1 VVTVRGARVAVRG
14 GVVRVLAAGGDP
26 VDLLRAGAHA
36 VWGTGRAIYG
46 LDIDPAL
53 HAGE

>member
-1 VVTVRGARVAVRG
+1 VRG
-14 GVVRVLAAGGDP
+14 GTVRVMTPGPDP
-26 VDLLRAGAHA
+26 VDLLRAGAAA

-53 HAGE
+53 HPDG